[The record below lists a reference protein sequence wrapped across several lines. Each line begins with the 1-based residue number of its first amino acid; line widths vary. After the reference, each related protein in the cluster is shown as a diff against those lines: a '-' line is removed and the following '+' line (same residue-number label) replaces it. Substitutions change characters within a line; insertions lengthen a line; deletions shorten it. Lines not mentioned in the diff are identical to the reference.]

1 MADVFTE
8 EKRSWVMS
16 RIRGK
21 DTGPERHVEKLLR
34 KAKIRFRK
42 HYKVAG
48 SPDFALPERKVAIFV
63 DGDFWHGYDYA
74 KHGKKLPE
82 FWKAKIERNIAR
94 DRRDRARLRR
104 LGWKVIRVWEHD
116 LKRNPDKL
124 VWRISR
130 YVESRR
136 RRKPSKAVSRYR
148 CADGKG

>member
-1 MADVFTE
+1 MVDIFTK

-21 DTGPERHVEKLLR
+21 DTGPERLMEKLLG

-48 SPDFALPERKVAIFV
+48 SPDFGIPRKKIAIFV

-74 KHGKKLPE
+74 RKGRKLPE

-94 DRRDRARLRR
+94 DRRDRAKLRR
-104 LGWKVIRVWEHD
+104 LGWKVLRIWEHE
-116 LKRNPDKL
+116 LEKSPHRVAKKIENL
-124 VWRISR
+124 TL
-130 YVESRR
+130 
-136 RRKPSKAVSRYR
+136 
-148 CADGKG
+148 